1 MQGRRERMARA
12 VLSAGVGTSVTA
24 AAHVAGGGTFPP
36 TLLLLLV
43 FVLGVLAC
51 FGLGG
56 RRVTLPRLVL
66 AIGALQ
72 GLLHALFTVAGP
84 MAAPSA
90 SATTG
95 GHGHLHDVAMVMPV
109 DLGDHGGS
117 MVGSHV
123 VAGLVT
129 IVSLRLGT
137 AAIRQLGR
145 ALLVRL
151 VTLVASVVTLVTP
164 HRPAGVPRVD
174 DAPRRLVSLRLA
186 TSRVLRGPP
195 ATATT

>member
-1 MQGRRERMARA
+1 MQGRQERMARA
-12 VLSAGVGTSVTA
+12 VLSAGVGTCVTA
-24 AAHVAGGGTFPP
+24 AAHAAGGGTFPP
-36 TLLLLLV
+36 PLLFLLV

-66 AIGALQ
+66 AVGAVQ
-72 GLLHALFTVAGP
+72 GLLHALFSMAGA
-84 MAAPSA
+84 MAAPTT

-95 GHGHLHDVAMVMPV
+95 GHGHLHDAVMVMPG
-109 DLGDHGGS
+109 DLGDHDGS

-129 IVSLRLGT
+129 IASLRLGT
-137 AAIRQLGR
+137 AAVRQLGR

-151 VTLVASVVTLVTP
+151 VTLVASVVALEIP
-164 HRPAGVPRVD
+164 HRPSGAPRVD
-174 DAPRRLVSLRLA
+174 DAPRRPVSLRLA

-195 ATATT
+195 AAATT